1 MTSEKETMR
10 RHAWLNHQQKLLL
23 IMLHK
28 VLFDNINKLV
38 MLNNKELPW
47 EEDEERAKPLYFIGR
62 ILL

>member
-1 MTSEKETMR
+1 
-10 RHAWLNHQQKLLL
+10 
-23 IMLHK
+23 MLHK

>member
-1 MTSEKETMR
+1 
-10 RHAWLNHQQKLLL
+10 L
-23 IMLHK
+23 IKSSAKVALMLFILMFHK
-28 VLFDNINKLV
+28 VLFDNFNKV